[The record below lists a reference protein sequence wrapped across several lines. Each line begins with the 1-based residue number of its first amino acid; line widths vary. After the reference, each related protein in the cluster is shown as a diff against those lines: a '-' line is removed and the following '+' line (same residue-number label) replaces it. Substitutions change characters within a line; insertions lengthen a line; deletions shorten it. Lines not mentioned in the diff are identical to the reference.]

1 MKHRHFSTAA
11 QNRQTKPKVAL
22 NLAGHRKFLNER
34 KEVGKGLTLS
44 AKCFETILKTF
55 NAG

>member
-22 NLAGHRKFLNER
+22 NLVGHRKFLNKR

-55 NAG
+55 IAQ